1 MSPETTARP
10 AKAAPS
16 HNGAAPQRDQPLVA
30 LVGNPNAGK
39 STLFNAFTG
48 ARQHVGNWPGKTVDV
63 KTGSVRWD
71 GHQVTLVDLPGTYSL
86 SAHSLE
92 EVIARDF
99 ILEERPDVAI
109 VVVDATNLE
118 RNLYLVVQVMEL
130 GVPVAIALN
139 MMDQAEAEG
148 TVIDVPRLSHL
159 LGVPVVPT
167 VGTRRQGLA
176 ELMRQALTAARPQP
190 RPVDYGLEAERELA
204 RLEPQAAALAPAVSS
219 RHLALKLLE
228 GDREAAQVLGD
239 SPQAEALRREAAAAA
254 ERIRSVYGDDPVL
267 LIADRRYGFVHGLA
281 HQVVRRSRGQ
291 QRSLTDRID
300 DVVASRLL
308 GLPIFFGLMALVF
321 KLTADASAPFVDWVD
336 ALFNDVLARWASA
349 GLSALAA
356 PPWLISLA
364 VDGVLAGVGGVL
376 TFVPVLLVLYFCLAI
391 LEDSGYM
398 ARAAFVMDR
407 AMHALGLHGKSF
419 IPLIVGFGCNVPG
432 ILATRTLEHRRDR
445 ILTGLLVPLMSC
457 AARLPVYVIFAA
469 AFFPQHTTAVIFS
482 LYLLG
487 IVLAVVSGLV
497 FQRTLFA
504 RQGET
509 LFVLELPPYRLPTL
523 RGLLTHMWRHSQEFV
538 VKAGTVILAASVI
551 VWALLNLPVGARAE
565 ESLFSRAAGAA
576 APLFRPL
583 GFGTWEATG
592 SLATGLVAKE
602 VVVSTM
608 SVIYVGGER
617 GGQPEPVDVG
627 ADLRGVVLG
636 LGQAALDSARVVLSL
651 VPGVDLLGDQPA
663 EANTALSQALQR
675 HFTPLSAAAFLVF
688 VLLYAPCVATLAA
701 LRAEFGARWAA
712 FSFFYLLA
720 LAWLAG
726 FVTYQVGG
734 WLLGG

>member
-1 MSPETTARP
+1 MSPDTTVQ
-10 AKAAPS
+10 APTATLPR
-16 HNGAAPQRDQPLVA
+16 NGAAPQRDQPLVA

-63 KTGSVRWD
+63 KTGTVRWD
-71 GHQVTLVDLPGTYSL
+71 GRPVTLVDLPGAYSL

-148 TVIDVPRLSHL
+148 TVIDVARLSQL

-176 ELMRQALTAARPQP
+176 DLLHKALTEARPQP

-204 RLEPQAAALAPAVSS
+204 RLEPQVAALAPLGSP

-228 GDREAAQVLGD
+228 GDKEAMRALGD
-239 SPQAEALRREAAAAA
+239 SSAADALRREAAAAA
-254 ERIRSVYGDDPVL
+254 ERIRSVYGDDAVL
-267 LIADRRYGFVHGLA
+267 LIADRRYGYVHGLA

-336 ALFNDVLARWASA
+336 VLFNDVLARWAAA
-349 GLSALAA
+349 GLTGLAA
-356 PPWLISLA
+356 PSWIISLA

-376 TFVPVLLVLYFCLAI
+376 TFLPVLLVLYFCLAV

-469 AFFPQHTTAVIFS
+469 AFFPRHTTAVIFS

-487 IVLAVVSGLV
+487 IALAVVSGLV

-504 RQGET
+504 HQRES

-538 VKAGTVILAASVI
+538 VKAGTVILAASII
-551 VWALLNLPVGARAE
+551 VWALLNLPVGARPE
-565 ESLFSRAAGAA
+565 ESLFGRGAGAV
-576 APLFRPL
+576 APAFEPL
-583 GFGTWEATG
+583 GFGNWEATG
-592 SLATGLVAKE
+592 ALTTGLVAKE

-617 GGQPEPVDVG
+617 AGEPEPVDIAGDV
-627 ADLRGVVLG
+627 RRVVLG
-636 LGQAALDSARVVLSL
+636 LGQATLDAAKVVLSL
-651 VPGVDLLGDQPA
+651 FPGVNLLGDQPV
-663 EANTALSQALQR
+663 EADTALGQALQR

-701 LRAEFGARWAA
+701 LRAEFGGRWAA

-734 WLLGG
+734 WLVGG